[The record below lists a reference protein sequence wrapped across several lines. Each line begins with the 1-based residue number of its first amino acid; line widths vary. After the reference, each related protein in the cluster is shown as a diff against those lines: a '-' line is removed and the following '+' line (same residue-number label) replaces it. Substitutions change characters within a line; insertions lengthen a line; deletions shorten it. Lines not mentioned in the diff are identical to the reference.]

1 MLLGENLQS
10 IKKIKG
16 FKEPNIEEKL
26 LLIIEHLDE
35 LIKEKGNHGLLISR
49 KHISWTC
56 KNFPGATK
64 LRNNLVRAIDAEKVK
79 ELINEKIYTLNID
92 QKI

>member
-1 MLLGENLQS
+1 MEIDHS
-10 IKKIKG
+10 IKGLKG

-35 LIKEKGNHGLLISR
+35 LIDEKGNHGLLIAR

-56 KNFPGATK
+56 TNFTGATN
-64 LRNNLVRAIDAEKVK
+64 LRNKLVRAIDADEVK
-79 ELINEKIYTLNID
+79 ELINKTIKTLRSN
-92 QKI
+92 QKILS